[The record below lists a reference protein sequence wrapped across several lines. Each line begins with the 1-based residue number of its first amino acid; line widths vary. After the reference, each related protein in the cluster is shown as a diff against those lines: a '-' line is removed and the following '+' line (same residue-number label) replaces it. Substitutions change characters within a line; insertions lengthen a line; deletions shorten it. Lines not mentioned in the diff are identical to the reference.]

1 MARGQRFG
9 LAWERAESVDT
20 DRWPN
25 GRGAAAQS
33 GGAMYLGCSS
43 QSYDDVL
50 QSGELTLVDWLTLA
64 ADDLGLRAV
73 ELEDKHIGDPTPA
86 RLDQLRAAAERHG
99 LEIVNIALMN
109 NFGVERA
116 DRRAGEEARTI
127 EWIAVARRL
136 GARHLRTFAGWPEGD
151 REARWPG
158 MVASLRL
165 VCARAAAAGMPL
177 VMENH
182 NHGGFVQT
190 AADVEA
196 IFGAVASPA
205 LGLLLDT
212 GNFLDGL
219 PSIIR
224 TAPLAAHVH
233 AKCMRI
239 APDGHDERVDNEGAL
254 RAVAAAGYRG
264 CVSVE
269 YEGEEP
275 SRTAVP
281 RAIQFLR
288 RVLGE

>member
-1 MARGQRFG
+1 
-9 LAWERAESVDT
+9 
-20 DRWPN
+20 
-25 GRGAAAQS
+25 
-33 GGAMYLGCSS
+33 MYLGCSS

-50 QSGELTLVDWLTLA
+50 KSGQLTLVDWFALA
-64 ADDLGLRAV
+64 VEDLGVRAV

-86 RLDQLRAAAERHG
+86 RLGQLRAAAERNG

-109 NFGVERA
+109 NFGVADA
-116 DRRAGEEARTI
+116 DRRDGEETRTL
-127 EWIAVARRL
+127 EWIDVARRL
-136 GARHLRTFAGWPEGD
+136 GSRYLRTFAGWPEGD
-151 REARWPG
+151 REARWPA
-158 MVASLRL
+158 MVASLRA
-165 VCARAAAAGMPL
+165 VCARAEAAGMPL

-219 PSIIR
+219 PSIVR
-224 TAPLAAHVH
+224 TASLARHVH
-233 AKCMRI
+233 AKCTRI
-239 APDGHDERVDNEGAL
+239 ASDGHDERIDNAGAL
-254 RAVAAAGYRG
+254 RVVADAGYQG

-269 YEGEEP
+269 YEGDEP

-281 RAIQFLR
+281 RAVQFLR
-288 RVLGE
+288 RVLGS